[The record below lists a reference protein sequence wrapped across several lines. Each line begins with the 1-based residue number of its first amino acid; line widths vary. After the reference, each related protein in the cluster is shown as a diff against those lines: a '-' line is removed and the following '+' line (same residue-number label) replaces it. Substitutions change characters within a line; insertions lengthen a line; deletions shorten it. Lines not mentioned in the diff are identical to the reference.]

1 MGRWPVAVL
10 RRWRSI
16 RSQADRGYNLVET
29 VIIVPVI
36 IVFTMLVVQFAMLWH
51 ARHIAQAA
59 AAAAA
64 RAAAGYSAD
73 AAQGRADAAGYL
85 AQVAPNLLSQAT
97 VTVDRGA
104 ATVTVAVHASAL
116 SVIPFGSFSVDER
129 AAVPVEQFVLPP
141 GAPG

>member
-36 IVFTMLVVQFAMLWH
+36 IVFTMLVLQFAMLWH
-51 ARHIAQAA
+51 ARHIAQ

-73 AAQGRADAAGYL
+73 AAQGRADVAGYL

-104 ATVTVAVHASAL
+104 ATVTVAVHASVL